1 MWGDCQPIVLKEFYR
16 LPFNFM
22 YFGIFNSK
30 IHVNLA
36 FCMPKYINLC
46 YPTSKQRV
54 TLRQFMK
61 NQKIYKRLL
70 NIDTNTPSS
79 IFLFGPRGTGKTSWI
94 KTHLQ
99 DTLYFDLLNT
109 NIFNDLI
116 ANPARLEERIPK
128 KFNHYIVI
136 DEVQKIP
143 ELLNEVHRLIET
155 YQYRFILTGSSARS
169 LRRKGINLLAGR
181 ALSYTM
187 HPLTCYELESD
198 FSLETALKFGL
209 LPSIY
214 HVSDPQHYLETYI
227 TTYLREEILQ
237 EGLMRNLSQFSRFL
251 ETASFSQG
259 QIVNLSDIARE
270 TAIDRKLVANYFDI
284 LEDLLIGY
292 WLPVFTKR
300 AKRRLITSPKFYL
313 FDSGVYRTIRP
324 KGPLDSPEEIDGP
337 ALETVFLAHLRAIN
351 DYYRLGYKLFFWRT
365 SNHVEVD
372 FIVYGERGLFAFE
385 IKRSRHLNRSDLNGL
400 KAFSEDYKIAKCYLF
415 YGGDHEEYHGNIHA
429 IPFSKGLE
437 KLVTILREEKS

>member
-1 MWGDCQPIVLKEFYR
+1 MLLLCLF
-16 LPFNFM
+16 
-22 YFGIFNSK
+22 FGIL
-30 IHVNLA
+30 H
-36 FCMPKYINLC
+36 
-46 YPTSKQRV
+46 
-54 TLRQFMK
+54 MK
-61 NQKIYKRLL
+61 AQKIYNRLIR
-70 NIDTNTPSS
+70 IDTDTPSS

-94 KTHLQ
+94 KTHLN
-99 DTLYFDLLNT
+99 DILYFDLLNT
-109 NIFNDLI
+109 TVFNDFL
-116 ANPARLEERIPK
+116 ANPSRLEERIPK
-128 KFNHYIVI
+128 KFHQYIVI

-155 YQYRFILTGSSARS
+155 YGYRFILTGSSARS
-169 LRRKGINLLAGR
+169 LRRKGVNLLAGR

-187 HPLTCYELESD
+187 HPLTCYELDSD
-198 FSLETALKFGL
+198 FSTELALKFGL

-237 EGLMRNLSQFSRFL
+237 EGLMRNLSQFARFL

-259 QIVNLSDIARE
+259 QVINTTEIGRE
-270 TAIDRKLVANYFDI
+270 TGIDRKLVSNYFDI

-300 AKRRLITSPKFYL
+300 AKRRLIMSPKFYF
-313 FDSGVYRTIRP
+313 FDPGVYRTLRP
-324 KGPLDSPEEIDGP
+324 KGPLDAPEEIDGA
-337 ALETVFLAHLRAIN
+337 ALETLFLLHLRAIN

-365 SNHVEVD
+365 SNDVEVD

-385 IKRSRHLNRSDLNGL
+385 IKRSRHLSRSDFTGL

-415 YGGDHEEYHGNIHA
+415 YGGDHEEFHGNIHV
-429 IPFSKGLE
+429 IPFSQGLK
-437 KLVTILREEKS
+437 KLIEIIK